1 MNYGL
6 GGQKGSLTLTKV
18 GPLFN
23 VVNSCIHLD
32 TATIRIQEEKREG
45 KKPEPVS
52 ISGFDLLEYRPVSL

>member
-45 KKPEPVS
+45 IRRVLWLFKAL
-52 ISGFDLLEYRPVSL
+52 IAM